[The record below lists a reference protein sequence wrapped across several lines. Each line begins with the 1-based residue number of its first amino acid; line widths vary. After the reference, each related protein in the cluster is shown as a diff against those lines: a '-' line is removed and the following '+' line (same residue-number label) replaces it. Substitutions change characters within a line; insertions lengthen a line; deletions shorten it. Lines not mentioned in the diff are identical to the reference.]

1 MNDSSEK
8 SLWHLF
14 VEGDVNAFSTLF
26 KTYYTQL
33 HNYGLKIS
41 GNPTITEDC
50 LQTFFVYLY
59 DNRKNIGDIV
69 HIRSYLFVSFRRAL
83 LKHLKKERKFTT
95 YDDVFE
101 NSGVFEFSAE
111 ELLIEQEIISIK
123 VQTLKHLLN
132 SLSTRERE
140 CIYLKFYTGL
150 STKEISSVMNISYQ
164 SVLNTLQKAFAKLR
178 IKSNSSATKQAFR
191 IV

>member
-8 SLWHLF
+8 SIWHLF

-26 KTYYTQL
+26 KTYYSQL

-41 GNPTITEDC
+41 GNATITEDC

-59 DNRKNIGDIV
+59 DNRKNIGDII

-83 LKHLKKERKFTT
+83 LKYLKKERKFTS

-101 NSGVFEFSAE
+101 NSGVFEFSTE
-111 ELLIEQEIISIK
+111 ELIIEQELFEIK
-123 VQTLKHLLN
+123 VQTLKQLLN

-140 CIYLKFYTGL
+140 SIYLKYYTGL
-150 STKEISSVMNISYQ
+150 STKEISEVMNISYQ
-164 SVLNTLQKAFAKLR
+164 SVLNTLQKAFTKLKVNS
-178 IKSNSSATKQAFR
+178 KSSEIKQAFR